1 MYIFG
6 CSILIIVMVF
16 YSIGCKCFNMASSKL
31 VEAIGYYKDAQDIYK
46 ESEVIIAQA
55 KELVEL
61 TINSKENNNDDTT
74 ESIYR
79 KED

>member
-1 MYIFG
+1 
-6 CSILIIVMVF
+6 
-16 YSIGCKCFNMASSKL
+16 MASSKL

-46 ESEVIIAQA
+46 ESEAIIAQA

-61 TINSKENNNDDTT
+61 TINSKENNNDNTT

>member
-1 MYIFG
+1 
-6 CSILIIVMVF
+6 
-16 YSIGCKCFNMASSKL
+16 MASSKL

-74 ESIYR
+74 ESINR